1 MLPLCRCAAQ
11 TGPCSPIEDHP
22 VNKLSFVTV
31 LALIGSAG
39 LAVAQPEKKDEKK
52 PEAVP
57 ATKIQPVK
65 EEKKKD
71 EKKKDEVT
79 LKVGSDAPKI
89 EATKWVKGTEVKSF
103 EKGKVYIV
111 EFWATWC
118 PPCIKSIPHL
128 TEMAKKYTDVTII
141 GMASSERQAKDA
153 KTDNRLEVVEKF
165 VKDQGEKMEYTVAY
179 DADRKMSA
187 SWMRPAGQGGIPC
200 AFIVNGEGKI
210 AWIGN
215 PLDPNFESEIAKVA
229 KPVESKD
236 GKDKHKDKNK
246 DGKQHDKSK
255 PETSAPAKDDKKK

>member
-1 MLPLCRCAAQ
+1 M
-11 TGPCSPIEDHP
+11 
-22 VNKLSFVTV
+22 NKLSFVTV

-39 LAVAQPEKKDEKK
+39 LAIAQPEKKEEKK
-52 PEAVP
+52 PESIP
-57 ATKIQPVK
+57 ATKVQPVK
-65 EEKKKD
+65 EEKKD
-71 EKKKDEVT
+71 DKKKQEVT

-118 PPCIKSIPHL
+118 PPCVKSIPHL
-128 TEMAKKYTDVTII
+128 TEMAKKYKDVTII
-141 GMASSERQAKDA
+141 GMASSERQGKDA

-179 DADRKMSA
+179 DADRKMAS

-215 PLDPNFESEIAKVA
+215 PLSDDFESEIAKVA
-229 KPVESKD
+229 KPVDSKKD
-236 GKDKHKDKNK
+236 GKE
-246 DGKQHDKSK
+246 GKA
-255 PETSAPAKDDKKK
+255 PEGKPAKSGPAKEDKKK

>member
-1 MLPLCRCAAQ
+1 VLPLCRCAAQ
-11 TGPCSPIEDHP
+11 TGPCSPQEDHP

-52 PEAVP
+52 PESVP
-57 ATKIQPVK
+57 ATKVQPVK
-65 EEKKKD
+65 EEKKD
-71 EKKKDEVT
+71 DKKKEEVT

-89 EATKWVKGTEVKSF
+89 EATKWVKGKEVKSF

-118 PPCIKSIPHL
+118 PPCVKSIPHL
-128 TEMAKKYTDVTII
+128 TEMAKKYSDVTII

-165 VKDQGEKMEYTVAY
+165 VKDQGEKMEYTVAF

-187 SWMRPAGQGGIPC
+187 SWMRPAGQNGIPC
-200 AFIVNGEGKI
+200 SFIVNGEGKI

-236 GKDKHKDKNK
+236 SK
-246 DGKQHDKSK
+246 KQEKGK
-255 PETSAPAKDDKKK
+255 PEKSAPAKEDKKK